1 MLSFELLWNTKEI
14 NQKNIDNQQS
24 QLKERKHV
32 ATGRIIAQFTIS
44 LLSLRMTNETKL
56 LSIKAVLNTAT
67 KYSITLS

>member
-1 MLSFELLWNTKEI
+1 MLYFELFWNTKEI

>member
-1 MLSFELLWNTKEI
+1 MLSFELFWNTKEI

-44 LLSLRMTNETKL
+44 LLSLRMTNETKF

-67 KYSITLS
+67 KYTITLS